1 MDYITK
7 LSKETDPSI
16 YKYRL
21 LNLINNW
28 GRITLFTGKSMRDT
42 YINFETAILAKK
54 NGFNWPCFYYAT
66 YKGNGIVSIHLNT
79 KSGRRI
85 SILDNGLDF
94 RLLIIKLEEELERL
108 SREYR
113 DEFDKL

>member
-42 YINFETAILAKK
+42 YITFE
-54 NGFNWPCFYYAT
+54 N
-66 YKGNGIVSIHLNT
+66 V
-79 KSGRRI
+79 
-85 SILDNGLDF
+85 
-94 RLLIIKLEEELERL
+94 
-108 SREYR
+108 
-113 DEFDKL
+113 

>member
-28 GRITLFTGKSMRDT
+28 GRLTLFTSKSMRDT
-42 YINFETAILAKK
+42 YITFEKETKE
-54 NGFNWPCFYYAT
+54 
-66 YKGNGIVSIHLNT
+66 GNGIVSIHLNT

-94 RLLIIKLEEELERL
+94 RLLIIKLEEELEHL

>member
-28 GRITLFTGKSMRDT
+28 GRLTLFTSKSMRDT
-42 YINFETAILAKK
+42 YINFDKANLAKK
-54 NGFNWPCFYYAT
+54 NGF
-66 YKGNGIVSIHLNT
+66 
-79 KSGRRI
+79 
-85 SILDNGLDF
+85 D
-94 RLLIIKLEEELERL
+94 
-108 SREYR
+108 
-113 DEFDKL
+113 

>member
-42 YINFETAILAKK
+42 YITFETAILAKK
-54 NGFNWPCFYYAT
+54 EW
-66 YKGNGIVSIHLNT
+66 I
-79 KSGRRI
+79 
-85 SILDNGLDF
+85 
-94 RLLIIKLEEELERL
+94 
-108 SREYR
+108 
-113 DEFDKL
+113 

>member
-7 LSKETDPSI
+7 LNKETDPSI

-28 GRITLFTGKSMRDT
+28 GRLTLFTGKSMKDT
-42 YINFETAILAKK
+42 YI
-54 NGFNWPCFYYAT
+54 
-66 YKGNGIVSIHLNT
+66 T
-79 KSGRRI
+79 KE
-85 SILDNGLDF
+85 LKTTNGLDF

-113 DEFDKL
+113 DEFNKL

>member
-28 GRITLFTGKSMRDT
+28 GRITLLIGRSMKDT
-42 YINFETAILAKK
+42 SL
-54 NGFNWPCFYYAT
+54 
-66 YKGNGIVSIHLNT
+66 
-79 KSGRRI
+79 
-85 SILDNGLDF
+85 
-94 RLLIIKLEEELERL
+94 
-108 SREYR
+108 
-113 DEFDKL
+113 

>member
-28 GRITLFTGKSMRDT
+28 GRLTLFTSKSMRDT
-42 YINFETAILAKK
+42 YINFETTILAKRMDLI
-54 NGFNWPCFYYAT
+54 GP
-66 YKGNGIVSIHLNT
+66 VSTMLHIKEN
-79 KSGRRI
+79 
-85 SILDNGLDF
+85 F
-94 RLLIIKLEEELERL
+94 LLP
-108 SREYR
+108 
-113 DEFDKL
+113 

>member
-42 YINFETAILAKK
+42 YITFETAILA
-54 NGFNWPCFYYAT
+54 NM
-66 YKGNGIVSIHLNT
+66 
-79 KSGRRI
+79 
-85 SILDNGLDF
+85 
-94 RLLIIKLEEELERL
+94 KLV
-108 SREYR
+108 
-113 DEFDKL
+113 

>member
-7 LSKETDPSI
+7 LSKKLADSIKET
-16 YKYRL
+16 R
-21 LNLINNW
+21 
-28 GRITLFTGKSMRDT
+28 
-42 YINFETAILAKK
+42 E
-54 NGFNWPCFYYAT
+54 
-66 YKGNGIVSIHLNT
+66 GNSIVSIHLNT

-108 SREYR
+108 NREYR

>member
-28 GRITLFTGKSMRDT
+28 GRITLFTGKSMKDT
-42 YINFETAILAKK
+42 YITFETAILAKK
-54 NGFNWPCFYYAT
+54 IGP
-66 YKGNGIVSIHLNT
+66 VSTMLHIKEN
-79 KSGRRI
+79 
-85 SILDNGLDF
+85 F
-94 RLLIIKLEEELERL
+94 LLP
-108 SREYR
+108 
-113 DEFDKL
+113 

>member
-28 GRITLFTGKSMRDT
+28 GRITLFTG
-42 YINFETAILAKK
+42 
-54 NGFNWPCFYYAT
+54 
-66 YKGNGIVSIHLNT
+66 
-79 KSGRRI
+79 
-85 SILDNGLDF
+85 NGLDF